1 VTVPPTPV
9 SLRVKPGPSRLA
21 VTGIGNA
28 MLDIISRDSN
38 EVYKSLGLVK
48 STMTLIER
56 DQLDVFYRAMGE
68 TTEMSGGS
76 VANSIAG
83 IAALGGT
90 CGYIGKVADDE
101 FGQRFTDDLRSL
113 GVELDL
119 AIASQGEGVTGRCH
133 VFITDDAQ
141 RTMATYLGA
150 SNQLRV
156 ADVKEDLIARSEI
169 TYVEGY
175 LYDLAPAKQAIQKV
189 VNFAHVH
196 DSMVALSLSD
206 MFCVD
211 RHRRDF
217 LELVTHDVDV
227 LLANRDEILS
237 LFQTDSLERAFA
249 NLEELGV
256 LAVVTRGPLGADV
269 ATVSGVVNVPAHPV
283 EDVIDQNGAGDMF
296 ASGFLYGLALGA
308 DPVEA
313 AELGS
318 LCAGEIIA
326 HLGARPEGDLEELAI
341 AAGLL

>member
-1 VTVPPTPV
+1 
-9 SLRVKPGPSRLA
+9 

-28 MLDIISRDSN
+28 MLDIICQDSH
-38 EVYKSLGLVK
+38 EVYATLGLIK
-48 STMTLIER
+48 STMTLIDE
-56 DQLDVFYRAMGE
+56 DKLDTFYQAMGP
-68 TTEMSGGS
+68 TIQTSGGS

-83 IAALGGT
+83 VAALGGT

-101 FGQRFTDDLRSL
+101 FGERFTHDLRSM

-119 AIASQGEGVTGRCH
+119 AIARDGEGVTGRCH

-156 ADVKEDLIARSEI
+156 SDINETLIARSEI

-175 LYDLAPAKQAIQKV
+175 LYDLPPAKEAIQKV
-189 VNFAHVH
+189 VDFAHVH

-227 LLANRDEILS
+227 LLANHDEILS
-237 LFQTDSLERAFA
+237 LFQAQTLEQAFGL
-249 NLEELGV
+249 LEELGV

-269 ATVSGVVNVPAHPV
+269 ATVSGVVNVPAHEV
-283 EDVIDQNGAGDMF
+283 EHVIDQNGAGDMF

-313 AELGS
+313 AQLGS

-326 HLGARPEGDLEELAI
+326 HLGARPESDLEELAI
-341 AAGLL
+341 EAGLL

>member
-1 VTVPPTPV
+1 MTESPTPV
-9 SLRVKPGPSRLA
+9 SLRVKPGPNRLA

-28 MLDIISRDSN
+28 MLDIISQDSN
-38 EVYKSLGLVK
+38 EVYRQLGLVK
-48 STMTLIER
+48 AAMSLIQA
-56 DQLDVFYRAMGE
+56 DQLETFFNAMGP
-68 TTEMSGGS
+68 TIQMSGGS

-83 IAALGGT
+83 VAALGGT
-90 CGYIGKVADDE
+90 CGYIGKVADDD
-101 FGQRFTDDLRSL
+101 FGKRFTHDLTSM
-113 GVELDL
+113 GVEVDL
-119 AIASQGEGVTGRCH
+119 AIAASDEGATGRCH

-156 ADVKEDLIARSEI
+156 SDINEALIARSEI

-175 LYDLAPAKQAIQKV
+175 LFDLPPAKEAIRKV
-189 VNFAHVH
+189 VNFAHDY

-211 RHRRDF
+211 RHRLDF

-227 LLANRDEILS
+227 LLCNETEICS
-237 LFQTDSLERAFA
+237 LFQVSTLEQAFT
-249 NLEELGV
+249 NLDELGI

-269 ATVSGVVNVPAHPV
+269 LTVTGVVSVPAHEV
-283 EDVIDQNGAGDMF
+283 EHVVDQNGAGDMF

-308 DPVEA
+308 DPVES

-318 LCAGEIIA
+318 LCAGEIIS
-326 HLGARPEGDLEELAI
+326 HLGARPENDLEELAI
-341 AAGLL
+341 EAGLL

>member
-1 VTVPPTPV
+1 VTNPPTPV

-28 MLDIISRDSN
+28 MLDIITQDSH
-38 EVYKSLGLVK
+38 EVFHQLGLTK
-48 STMTLIER
+48 AAMSLIQE
-56 DQLDVFYRAMGE
+56 DQLQTFYNAMGP
-68 TTEMSGGS
+68 TIQMSGGS

-83 IAALGGT
+83 VAALGGT
-90 CGYIGKVADDE
+90 CGYIGKVAADE
-101 FGQRFTDDLRSL
+101 FGERFTHDLRSM

-119 AIASQGEGVTGRCH
+119 AIAKSDEGATGRCH

-150 SNQLRV
+150 SNQLHID
-156 ADVKEDLIARSEI
+156 DVKEALIARSEI

-175 LYDLAPAKQAIQKV
+175 LFDLPPAKEAIRKV
-189 VNFAHVH
+189 VNFAHEH

-217 LELVTHDVDV
+217 LELVTNDVDV
-227 LLANRDEILS
+227 LLSNETEILS
-237 LFQTDSLERAFA
+237 LFQVGSLEQAFSA
-249 NLEELGV
+249 LEELGM
-256 LAVVTRGPLGADV
+256 LAVVTRGARGADV
-269 ATVSGVVNVPAHPV
+269 ATVSGVVSVPAHEV
-283 EDVIDQNGAGDMF
+283 EHVVDQNGAGDMF

-318 LCAGEIIA
+318 LCAGEIIT
-326 HLGARPEGDLEELAI
+326 HLGARPESDLEEMAI
-341 AAGLL
+341 NAGLL

>member
-1 VTVPPTPV
+1 
-9 SLRVKPGPSRLA
+9 

-28 MLDIISRDSN
+28 MLDIISQDSN
-38 EVYKSLGLVK
+38 EIYATLGLIK
-48 STMTLIER
+48 STMTLIEEN
-56 DQLDVFYRAMGE
+56 QLTTFYNAMGP
-68 TTEMSGGS
+68 TIQMSGGS

-83 IAALGGT
+83 VAALGGT

-101 FGQRFTDDLRSL
+101 FGERFTHDLRSM

-119 AIASQGEGVTGRCH
+119 AIAKEGEGVTGRCH

-156 ADVKEDLIARSEI
+156 EDIKENLIARSEI

-175 LYDLAPAKQAIQKV
+175 LYDLAPAKEAIGKV
-189 VNFAHVH
+189 VNFAHEH

-227 LLANRDEILS
+227 LLANQDEILS
-237 LFQTDSLERAFA
+237 LFQVDSLERAFGA
-249 NLEELGV
+249 LEELGV
-256 LAVVTRGPLGADV
+256 LAVITRGPKGADV
-269 ATVSGVVNVPAHPV
+269 ATVSGVVNVPASEV
-283 EDVIDQNGAGDMF
+283 DDVVDQNGAGDMF

-313 AELGS
+313 AQLGS

-326 HLGARPEGDLEELAI
+326 HLGARPENDLEELAI

>member
-1 VTVPPTPV
+1 M
-9 SLRVKPGPSRLA
+9 KPGPHRLA

-28 MLDIISRDSN
+28 LLDIVTHDDR
-38 EVYKSLGLVK
+38 EVYRELGLVK
-48 STMTLIER
+48 AAMSLINE
-56 DQLDVFYRAMGE
+56 DQLDTFINAMGS
-68 TTEMSGGS
+68 TLQISGGS

-83 IAALGGT
+83 VAALGGT
-90 CGYIGKVADDE
+90 CGFIGKVANDA
-101 FGQRFTDDLRSL
+101 FGDRFREDLRSL

-119 AIASQGEGVTGRCH
+119 ALADDDEGATGRCH
-133 VFITDDAQ
+133 VFVTSDAQ

-150 SNQLRV
+150 ANQLGV
-156 ADVKEDLIARSEI
+156 ADIKEDLIARSEI

-175 LYDLAPAKQAIQKV
+175 LFDLPPAKESIRKV
-189 VNFAHVH
+189 VNFAHEH

-206 MFCVD
+206 TFCVD

-217 LELVTHDVDV
+217 LDLVTSDVDV
-227 LLANRDEILS
+227 LLANESEVLS
-237 LFQTDSLERAFA
+237 LFQFDRLDLAFDA
-249 NLEELGV
+249 LDEIGV

-269 ATVSGVVNVPAHPV
+269 ATVSGVVRVDAVPV
-283 EDVIDQNGAGDMF
+283 EHVVDQNGAGDLF

-318 LCAGEIIA
+318 ICAGEIIT
-326 HLGARPEGDLEELAI
+326 HLGARPEADLEELGI

>member
-1 VTVPPTPV
+1 MPV
-9 SLRVKPGPSRLA
+9 SLRIKPGPSRLA

-28 MLDIISRDSN
+28 MLDIISQDSA
-38 EVYKSLGLVK
+38 EVYATLGLVK
-48 STMTLIER
+48 STMTLIEE
-56 DQLDVFYRAMGE
+56 DQLDKFYHAMGP
-68 TTEMSGGS
+68 TIQMSGGS

-83 IAALGGT
+83 VAALGGT

-101 FGQRFTDDLRSL
+101 FGERFTHDLRSL

-119 AIASQGEGVTGRCH
+119 AIAREGEGVTGRCH

-156 ADVKEDLIARSEI
+156 SDINETLIARSEI

-175 LYDLAPAKQAIQKV
+175 LYDLAPAKEAIQKV
-189 VNFAHVH
+189 VNFAHQH

-237 LFQTDSLERAFA
+237 LFQAQTLDQAFGS
-249 NLEELGV
+249 LEELGL

-269 ATVSGVVNVPAHPV
+269 ATVSGVVNVPAHEV
-283 EDVIDQNGAGDMF
+283 DHVVDQNGAGDMF

-326 HLGARPEGDLEELAI
+326 HLGARPENDLEELAI

>member
-1 VTVPPTPV
+1 
-9 SLRVKPGPSRLA
+9 
-21 VTGIGNA
+21 
-28 MLDIISRDSN
+28 MLDIISQDSLN
-38 EVYKSLGLVK
+38 VYATLGLVK
-48 STMTLIER
+48 STMTLIEE
-56 DQLDVFYRAMGE
+56 DQLDRFYSAMGP
-68 TTEMSGGS
+68 TIQMSGGS

-83 IAALGGT
+83 VAALGGT

-101 FGQRFTDDLRSL
+101 FGERFTRDLQSL

-119 AIASQGEGVTGRCH
+119 AIAKEGEGVTGRCH

-156 ADVKEDLIARSEI
+156 SDINETLIARSEI

-175 LYDLAPAKQAIQKV
+175 LYDLAPAKEAIQKV
-189 VNFAHVH
+189 VDFAHVH

-227 LLANRDEILS
+227 LLANQDEILS
-237 LFQTDSLERAFA
+237 LFQAQTLEQAFGL
-249 NLEELGV
+249 LEELGV
-256 LAVVTRGPLGADV
+256 LAVVTRGPKGADV
-269 ATVSGVVNVPAHPV
+269 ATVSGVVNVPAHEV
-283 EDVIDQNGAGDMF
+283 EYVIDQNGAGDMF

-326 HLGARPEGDLEELAI
+326 HLGARPENDLEELAI
-341 AAGLL
+341 EAGLL

>member
-1 VTVPPTPV
+1 VTIPPTPV
-9 SLRVKPGPSRLA
+9 SLRVKPGPNRLA

-28 MLDIISRDSN
+28 LLDIITQDSD
-38 EVYKSLGLVK
+38 EVYRQLGLVK
-48 STMTLIER
+48 ASMALIDV
-56 DQLDVFYRAMGE
+56 DQLETFYNAMGQ
-68 TTEMSGGS
+68 TIQMSGGS

-83 IAALGGT
+83 VAALGGT
-90 CGYIGKVADDE
+90 CGYIGKVAADE
-101 FGQRFTDDLRSL
+101 FGERFTHDLRSM

-119 AIASQGEGVTGRCH
+119 AIAQAGEGATGRCH

-150 SNQLRV
+150 SNQLQV
-156 ADVKEDLIARSEI
+156 NDIKEDLISRSEI

-175 LYDLAPAKQAIQKV
+175 LFDLPPAKEAIRKV
-189 VNFAHVH
+189 VNFAHGH

-217 LELVTHDVDV
+217 LDLVTNDVDV
-227 LLANRDEILS
+227 LLSNEDEIKS
-237 LFQTDSLERAFA
+237 LFQVDSLDRAYDA
-249 NLEELGV
+249 IEELGI
-256 LAVVTRGPLGADV
+256 LAVITRGPRGADV
-269 ATVSGVVNVPAHPV
+269 ATFSGVVTVPAQEV
-283 EDVIDQNGAGDMF
+283 EHVLDQNGAGDMF

-308 DPVEA
+308 DPVES

-326 HLGARPEGDLEELAI
+326 HLGARPESDLEELAI
-341 AAGLL
+341 NAGLL

>member
-1 VTVPPTPV
+1 
-9 SLRVKPGPSRLA
+9 
-21 VTGIGNA
+21 
-28 MLDIISRDSN
+28 
-38 EVYKSLGLVK
+38 
-48 STMTLIER
+48 MTLIGE
-56 DQLDVFYRAMGE
+56 DQLDTFYQAMGP
-68 TTEMSGGS
+68 TIQMSGGS

-83 IAALGGT
+83 VAALGGT

-101 FGQRFTDDLRSL
+101 LGERFTHDLRSM

-119 AIASQGEGVTGRCH
+119 AIARDGEGVTGRCH

-156 ADVKEDLIARSEI
+156 SDINETLIARSEI

-175 LYDLAPAKQAIQKV
+175 LYDLAPAKEAIQKV
-189 VNFAHVH
+189 VDFAHLH

-227 LLANRDEILS
+227 LLANHEEILS
-237 LFQTDSLERAFA
+237 LFQAQTLEQAFGL
-249 NLEELGV
+249 LEELGV

-269 ATVSGVVNVPAHPV
+269 ATVSGVVNVPAHEV
-283 EDVIDQNGAGDMF
+283 EYVVDQNGAGDMF

-313 AELGS
+313 AKLGS

-326 HLGARPEGDLEELAI
+326 HLGARPENDLEELAI
-341 AAGLL
+341 EAGLL

>member
-1 VTVPPTPV
+1 M
-9 SLRVKPGPSRLA
+9 KPGPHRLA

-28 MLDIISRDSN
+28 MLDIITEDLD
-38 EVYKSLGLVK
+38 EVYARLGLVK
-48 STMTLIER
+48 ASMSLIEEV
-56 DQLDVFYRAMGE
+56 QLETFFNAMGP
-68 TTEMSGGS
+68 TIQMSGGS

-83 IAALGGT
+83 VAALGGT

-101 FGQRFTDDLRSL
+101 FGDRFRNDLASM

-119 AIASQGEGVTGRCH
+119 AVAKPGEGATGRCH
-133 VFITDDAQ
+133 VFITSDAQ

-150 SNQLRV
+150 SNKLNP
-156 ADVKEDLIARSEI
+156 DDIKEDLIARSEI

-175 LYDLAPAKQAIQKV
+175 LFDLPPAMESIRKV
-189 VNFAHVH
+189 VNFAHDH

-206 MFCVD
+206 MFCVS

-217 LELVTHDVDV
+217 LDLVTTDVDV
-227 LLANRDEILS
+227 LLANETEILA
-237 LFQTDSLERAFA
+237 LFQFEQLEQAFGA
-249 NLEELGV
+249 LEELGV

-269 ATVSGVVNVPAHPV
+269 ATVSGVVSVPAV
-283 EDVIDQNGAGDMF
+283 EVEHVIDQNGAGDMF

-318 LCAGEIIA
+318 LCAGEVIT
-326 HLGARPEGDLEELAI
+326 HFGARPENDLEELGI
-341 AAGLL
+341 EAGLL

>member
-1 VTVPPTPV
+1 
-9 SLRVKPGPSRLA
+9 
-21 VTGIGNA
+21 
-28 MLDIISRDSN
+28 MLDIISQDSHN
-38 EVYKSLGLVK
+38 VYASLGLVK
-48 STMTLIER
+48 STMTLIEE
-56 DQLDVFYRAMGE
+56 DQLDRFYNAMGP
-68 TTEMSGGS
+68 TIEMSGGS

-83 IAALGGT
+83 VAALGGT

-101 FGQRFTDDLRSL
+101 FGERFTHDLRSL

-119 AIASQGEGVTGRCH
+119 AIAKDGEGVTGRCH

-156 ADVKEDLIARSEI
+156 SDINETLIARSEI

-175 LYDLAPAKQAIQKV
+175 LYDLAPAKEAIQKV

-227 LLANRDEILS
+227 LLANHDEILS
-237 LFQTDSLERAFA
+237 LFQAQTLEQAFGL
-249 NLEELGV
+249 LEELGV
-256 LAVVTRGPLGADV
+256 LAVVTRGPKGADV
-269 ATVSGVVNVPAHPV
+269 ATVSGVVNVPAHEV
-283 EDVIDQNGAGDMF
+283 EHVIDQNGAGDMF

-326 HLGARPEGDLEELAI
+326 HLGARPENDLEELAI
-341 AAGLL
+341 EAGLL

>member
-1 VTVPPTPV
+1 
-9 SLRVKPGPSRLA
+9 
-21 VTGIGNA
+21 
-28 MLDIISRDSN
+28 MLDIITRDSK
-38 EVYKSLGLVK
+38 EVYRDLGLVK
-48 STMTLIER
+48 AAMALIEA
-56 DQLDVFYRAMGE
+56 DQLERFINAMGE
-68 TTEMSGGS
+68 TVQMSGGS

-101 FGQRFTDDLRSL
+101 FGARFKHDLSSM

-119 AIASQGEGVTGRCH
+119 AIAKSDEGATGRCH

-156 ADVKEDLIARSEI
+156 EDVKEHLIARSEI

-175 LYDLAPAKQAIQKV
+175 LFDLPPAKEAVRKV
-189 VNFAHVH
+189 VNFAHEH

-206 MFCVD
+206 MFCVQ

-217 LELVTHDVDV
+217 LDLVTSDVDV
-227 LLANRDEILS
+227 LLANETEVLA
-237 LFQTDSLERAFA
+237 LFELPTLEKAFEA
-249 NLEELGV
+249 LDELGV
-256 LAVVTRGPLGADV
+256 LAAITRGPLGADI
-269 ATVSGVVNVPAHPV
+269 ATVTGVVRVPAKEV
-283 EDVIDQNGAGDMF
+283 EHVIDQNGAGDMF

-318 LCAGEIIA
+318 LCAGEIIT
-326 HLGARPEGDLEELAI
+326 HLGARPEEDLEELAI
-341 AAGLL
+341 EAGLL

>member
-1 VTVPPTPV
+1 MTIPPTPV
-9 SLRVKPGPSRLA
+9 SLRVKPGPNRLA

-28 MLDIISRDSN
+28 MLDIIARDSN
-38 EVYKSLGLVK
+38 DVHADLGLVK
-48 STMTLIER
+48 STMTLIEEH
-56 DQLDVFYRAMGE
+56 QLDTFYNAMGP
-68 TTEMSGGS
+68 TIQMSGGS

-83 IAALGGT
+83 VAALGGT

-101 FGQRFTDDLRSL
+101 FGERFTHDLRSM
-113 GVELDL
+113 GVDLDL
-119 AIASQGEGVTGRCH
+119 AIASRDEGATGRCH

-156 ADVKEDLIARSEI
+156 SDINERLIARSEI

-175 LYDLAPAKQAIQKV
+175 LYDLAPAKEAIQRV
-189 VNFAHVH
+189 VDFAHVH

-217 LELVTHDVDV
+217 LSLVTNDVDV
-227 LLANRDEILS
+227 LLANEAEILS
-237 LFQTDSLERAFA
+237 LFQVTRLEQAFGA
-249 NLEELGV
+249 LEELGV
-256 LAVVTRGPLGADV
+256 LAVVTRGPHGADV
-269 ATVSGVVNVPAHPV
+269 ATVSGVVSVPASEV
-283 EDVIDQNGAGDMF
+283 EHVVDQNGAGDMF
-296 ASGFLYGLALGA
+296 ASGFLYSLALGA

-318 LCAGEIIA
+318 LCAGEVIK
-326 HLGARPEGDLEELAI
+326 HLGARPESDLEELAI
-341 AAGLL
+341 EAGLL